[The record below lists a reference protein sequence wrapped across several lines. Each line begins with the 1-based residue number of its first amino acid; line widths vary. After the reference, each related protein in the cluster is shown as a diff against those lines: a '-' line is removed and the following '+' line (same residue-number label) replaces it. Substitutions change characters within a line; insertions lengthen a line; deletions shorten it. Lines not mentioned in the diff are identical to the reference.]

1 MILASNNAH
10 KLDEF
15 RAIFAD
21 MGIEIIPQS
30 AAGCD
35 FEVDETGETFEE
47 NAYLKAIAVTRATGQ
62 AAIAD
67 DSGLEVD
74 ALGGAPGVHS
84 ARYTGRHDDTDA
96 ARNDLLLHNLG
107 DRTDRTARF
116 VSCICCTFPN
126 GDVLRARGTC
136 EGSILFAPRGENGF
150 GYDPLFLPEGYDCSM
165 AELRPEEKNAISH
178 RGNALKILKEELRNT
193 MLTSK
198 QRAQLR
204 GLAATEDTI
213 VHIGKGGITDNIVT
227 QMNDALKARELV
239 KGRVL
244 ENSLLTAREAC
255 DRLAATCRAEPVQVI
270 GSKFVLYK
278 RNEQKPKI
286 ELVKKA
292 KK

>member
-1 MILASNNAH
+1 
-10 KLDEF
+10 
-15 RAIFAD
+15 
-21 MGIEIIPQS
+21 
-30 AAGCD
+30 
-35 FEVDETGETFEE
+35 
-47 NAYLKAIAVTRATGQ
+47 
-62 AAIAD
+62 
-67 DSGLEVD
+67 
-74 ALGGAPGVHS
+74 
-84 ARYTGRHDDTDA
+84 
-96 ARNDLLLHNLG
+96 
-107 DRTDRTARF
+107 
-116 VSCICCTFPN
+116 
-126 GDVLRARGTC
+126 
-136 EGSILFAPRGENGF
+136 
-150 GYDPLFLPEGYDCSM
+150 
-165 AELRPEEKNAISH
+165 
-178 RGNALKILKEELRNT
+178 

-244 ENSLLTAREAC
+244 ENSLLTRARGVRPASP
-255 DRLAATCRAEPVQVI
+255 RPAARNLCRCI